1 MTIDS
6 LKEYKEKL
14 NKLTE
19 KEEKLRNIYLSKL
32 ANGEIQGPLTE
43 YPNLNKPWL
52 KNYSEDE
59 INMEI
64 PKKTMYELLI
74 DSSKSNLKK
83 TALVYFNN
91 KITFEQVIKKI
102 DDCAKALKNM
112 GVKENEIVTICMP
125 STPETIY
132 LIYALNKI
140 GAVAN
145 LIDPRMNVESLKYFL
160 NEVKSTKLFTIDL
173 CNSKFDEIK
182 DECNLENIVSISVA
196 DSMPPLT
203 KIVYNAKMFNKIK
216 KYDYITNWNDFS
228 KNIENQNDTTF
239 NFEDNKDAI
248 IVHTSG
254 TSGIPKGVVLTNENV
269 NGLVTQY
276 KTKNLNISSG
286 QKFLDIIPPFAS
298 YGICGSLHMPLVL
311 GLEIILIPKFE
322 ASKFSDLIEKYKPNH
337 VLGVPSFW
345 ENMAKT
351 DKKMDLSFLI
361 SPGSGG
367 DIITD
372 ETEKFINEY
381 LEKNGSNSKLIKGY
395 GMTEL
400 SSSVCTCMHNCNEL
414 TSVGIPLVKNTIEI
428 IDTNTGKEVPYNQLG
443 EICISGPTM
452 MKYYYDN
459 EKLTDK
465 TIKVHDDGKKYI
477 HTGDIGYMTE
487 NGVLYV
493 KDRIKRMIVRFDGF
507 KIYPSSIENVIMQSN
522 YVDSCAVIAYEEEN
536 LGIMPVAYISLKDK
550 YKENAYDCLNEIIE
564 LCKEKLAERAVPN
577 KFEIIDNIP
586 ISENGKI
593 NITKLEEYSKEKIYK
608 KGNN

>member
-216 KYDYITNWNDFS
+216 K
-228 KNIENQNDTTF
+228 
-239 NFEDNKDAI
+239 
-248 IVHTSG
+248 
-254 TSGIPKGVVLTNENV
+254 
-269 NGLVTQY
+269 VT
-276 KTKNLNISSG
+276 
-286 QKFLDIIPPFAS
+286 D
-298 YGICGSLHMPLVL
+298 
-311 GLEIILIPKFE
+311 
-322 ASKFSDLIEKYKPNH
+322 
-337 VLGVPSFW
+337 
-345 ENMAKT
+345 
-351 DKKMDLSFLI
+351 
-361 SPGSGG
+361 
-367 DIITD
+367 
-372 ETEKFINEY
+372 
-381 LEKNGSNSKLIKGY
+381 
-395 GMTEL
+395 
-400 SSSVCTCMHNCNEL
+400 
-414 TSVGIPLVKNTIEI
+414 
-428 IDTNTGKEVPYNQLG
+428 
-443 EICISGPTM
+443 
-452 MKYYYDN
+452 
-459 EKLTDK
+459 
-465 TIKVHDDGKKYI
+465 
-477 HTGDIGYMTE
+477 
-487 NGVLYV
+487 
-493 KDRIKRMIVRFDGF
+493 
-507 KIYPSSIENVIMQSN
+507 
-522 YVDSCAVIAYEEEN
+522 
-536 LGIMPVAYISLKDK
+536 
-550 YKENAYDCLNEIIE
+550 
-564 LCKEKLAERAVPN
+564 
-577 KFEIIDNIP
+577 
-586 ISENGKI
+586 
-593 NITKLEEYSKEKIYK
+593 
-608 KGNN
+608 